1 MIPSRLQI
9 RGFIVEIM
17 KTGGQCREF
26 HEICQDIA
34 DEYQVSFEEM
44 EEWWCRTEDV
54 IWDCYIELKEKYR
67 VKFLHSTNG
76 WGRGAAAA

>member
-17 KTGGQCREF
+17 KTGGQCPEF

-44 EEWWCRTEDV
+44 EDV

-76 WGRGAAAA
+76 WGRGRLPLEEK